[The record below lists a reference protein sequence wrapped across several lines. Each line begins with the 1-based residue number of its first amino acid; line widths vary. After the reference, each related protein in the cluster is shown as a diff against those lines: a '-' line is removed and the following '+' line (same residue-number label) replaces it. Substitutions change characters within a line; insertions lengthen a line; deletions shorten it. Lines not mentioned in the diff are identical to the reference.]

1 MGRLD
6 RSYLEGMTREDA
18 RALMLLLEGRAV
30 AQDLL
35 DRFCLKGWIESSPQ
49 GHLITWAGRCVVES
63 LNTPKALSQ
72 KIRAEHRFRPSAKPA
87 AAS

>member
-6 RSYLEGMTREDA
+6 RRYLEGMTREDA
-18 RALMLLLEGRAV
+18 RALMLLLEGRSV

-35 DRFCLKGWIESSPQ
+35 DRFHLKGWIESSPH

-63 LNTPKALSQ
+63 LSHETAPERTAL
-72 KIRAEHRFRPSAKPA
+72 RPPRLRPGTA
-87 AAS
+87 ALGG